1 MDSGSFFP
9 DGTPPLGLSRA
20 PSPAKSTGGKG
31 ISEKNILRVPGHFQ
45 GWRMGVTLCAITTG
59 TVLVINLIVITW
71 IAAGDGHDGSL
82 GVIQQGSCQK
92 TKHLSLW
99 LHLAINVLS
108 TLLLGASN
116 YTMQCLSSPT
126 REEINTAH
134 RQRIWLDIGIPSLR
148 NLKHIS
154 WGKIFLWWLMA
165 LSSIPLHLLYNSV
178 VFSTLS
184 AQEYSVFASSAEL
197 VNGTALNWTSP
208 ITFAYPE
215 LYNTVQYFPNATTM
229 QYFQNASKW
238 QKLDNRDCI
247 KAYGQDFVSAHGDL
261 LVISPTVNAT
271 ETVVM
276 LMDGFGT
283 ELGDTSWICGGMTQM
298 PEFENNCPVD
308 AVLGQAA
315 NWTLIDE
322 TTTGQT
328 YPVQY
333 CVSQPVEEECRIQV
347 SLVILGIVIACN
359 ATKAL
364 CMLLAIRH
372 QKSQP
377 LVTLGDAIESFLRE
391 PDPATDGMCLA
402 GKANFNSARIEKVS
416 VSRGCGFRHTK
427 HEASLNKSAWTDKPI
442 EWSNRRHWWFS
453 SASLK
458 RWLVC
463 NIL

>member
-1 MDSGSFFP
+1 MSSGSVSP
-9 DGTPPLGLSRA
+9 DGTPPLRLSRA
-20 PSPAKSTGGKG
+20 TSPANSTSGKG

-45 GWRMGVTLCAITTG
+45 GWRMGVALCAITTG
-59 TVLVINLIVITW
+59 TVLVINLILITW
-71 IAAGDGHDGSL
+71 IAAGGGHDGSL

-92 TKHLSLW
+92 TKHMSLW

-148 NLKHIS
+148 NLKQIS

-208 ITFAYPE
+208 INFADPE
-215 LYNTVQYFPNATTM
+215 LYPTL

-271 ETVVM
+271 ETIVV
-276 LMDGFGT
+276 LMDGFDNG
-283 ELGDTSWICGGMTQM
+283 LGDTSWLCGGMSQM
-298 PEFENNCPVD
+298 TEFDSYNCPVN

-333 CVSQPVEEECRIQV
+333 CLSQPVEEECRIQV

-377 LVTLGDAIESFLRE
+377 LVTLGDAIESFLQE
-391 PDPATDGMCLA
+391 PDPTTEGMCLA
-402 GKANFNSARIEKVS
+402 GKANFNSAW
-416 VSRGCGFRHTK
+416 
-427 HEASLNKSAWTDKPI
+427 HESSSNSSAWTNKPI
-442 EWSNRRHWWFS
+442 EWSNGRHWWFS